1 MMKKETIHEFFR
13 RLEGENP
20 SPSSELIYYS
30 PYTLLISVVLSAQA
44 TDEGVNKATPNLF
57 EEADNPKKMVNLGE
71 ARIRELIK
79 SIGLFNTK
87 AKNIFLLSQLLVEH
101 HKGEVPS
108 DRASLEA
115 LPGVGHKTAS
125 VVLNIAF
132 GEPTIAVDT
141 HVFRV
146 SNRTGLAKGKT
157 PISVEKTLDKI
168 VPEDVKHIAHH
179 LLILHG
185 RYVCTARKPNCSSC
199 NVIDLCSWK
208 LKELKSTK
216 K

>member
-1 MMKKETIHEFFR
+1 MKKETIHEFFR

-44 TDEGVNKATPNLF
+44 TDEGVNKATPKLF